1 MIRYL
6 SQKISTL
13 PAKNDEP
20 LDIAICIVRGMSL
33 GYTEKEVY
41 RMTLRKLDLL
51 YIAYL
56 KINGLYKEEKVKKN
70 DGVLTEVLYW

>member
-1 MIRYL
+1 
-6 SQKISTL
+6 
-13 PAKNDEP
+13 
-20 LDIAICIVRGMSL
+20 MSL

-56 KINGLYKEEKVKKN
+56 KINGLYREEKKVKKN